1 MSRVELVSVRKAYGD
16 VEVVHDLNLE
26 IDDGEFVALV
36 GPSGCGKSTILRMI
50 AGLEDIS
57 GGTILFDGDPVNDY
71 DPKARNVAMV
81 FQNYAL
87 YPHMTV
93 RENIGLN
100 LRISGRPRAE
110 IEKRVTDAAD
120 MLGIRDL
127 LERRPSQLSGG
138 QRQRVAMG
146 RAMVRNPAVF
156 LFDEPLSNLD
166 AKLRVQMR
174 AEIKQFHRTMQRT
187 SIYVTHDQI
196 EAMTLADKVVV
207 LNGGK
212 VEQVGGPV
220 ELYETPRNLFVAQF
234 IGSPAMNLVEAR
246 AEMDA
251 HGGRVLVFS
260 IGWTVRLGAH
270 ASIEPGQ
277 SVLVGIRPE
286 HLEPRPASD
295 GYPARV
301 GQTEIAGSQT
311 AIELEAG
318 GERLWSM
325 VQGIDSTPLGSER
338 HFGFSPSL
346 AHVFDAVSG
355 MRLGT
360 LAEVA
365 RIDETTF
372 KRDMTA

>member
-1 MSRVELVSVRKAYGD
+1 MSKIELSNVRKFYGD
-16 VEVVHDLNLE
+16 VEVVHGLDLVIE
-26 IDDGEFVALV
+26 DGEFVALV

-57 GGTILFDGDPVNDY
+57 GGTILFDGEPVNDA

-87 YPHMTV
+87 YPHMSV

-100 LRISGRPRAE
+100 LRLSGKSKAE
-110 IEKRVTDAAD
+110 IALRVAEAAD
-120 MLGIRDL
+120 MLGLGDL
-127 LERRPSQLSGG
+127 LDRRPSQLSGG

-174 AEIKQFHRTMQRT
+174 AEIKRFHQTMQRT

-207 LNGGK
+207 LNRGRI
-212 VEQVGGPV
+212 EQAGDPV
-220 ELYETPRNLFVAQF
+220 ALYKRPENVFVAQF

-246 AEMDA
+246 VETEAAGD
-251 HGGRVLVFS
+251 HSLVLD
-260 IGWTVRLGAH
+260 IGWSLPMGAD
-270 ASIEPGQ
+270 AALVPGQ
-277 SVLVGIRPE
+277 AVLVGIRPE
-286 HLEPRPASD
+286 HLVPGAQ

-301 GQTEIAGSQT
+301 SQMEIAGSQT
-311 AIELEAG
+311 AIELQAG
-318 GERLWSM
+318 GARLWSM
-325 VQGIDSTPLGSER
+325 VPGIDVTPIGSER
-338 HFGFSPSL
+338 SFRFSPEL
-346 AHVFDAVSG
+346 AHVFDAESG
-355 MRLGT
+355 VRLGSLSE
-360 LAEVA
+360 LARVS
-365 RIDETTF
+365 ETPF
-372 KRDMTA
+372 SKGEKV